1 MQEYHEPKNMA
12 SNNYILIVFFKYKFS
27 FITKSYNTDK

>member
-27 FITKSYNTDK
+27 SIANMYNM